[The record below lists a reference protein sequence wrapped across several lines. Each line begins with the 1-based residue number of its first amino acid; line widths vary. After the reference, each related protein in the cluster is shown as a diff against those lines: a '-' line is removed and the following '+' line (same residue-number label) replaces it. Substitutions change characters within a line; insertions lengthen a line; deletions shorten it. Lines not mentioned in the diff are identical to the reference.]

1 MSKRRIYTQ
10 PITKISLHWISTI
23 EIYAI
28 FAAMGAL
35 LLWDCCWLGALKLFW
50 EKRRRVE
57 LEASFWEGWRLQPCC

>member
-1 MSKRRIYTQ
+1 MSKRRIYTR
-10 PITKISLHWISTI
+10 PITKISLYWISTI

-50 EKRRRVE
+50 EKYRRVKWG
-57 LEASFWEGWRLQPCC
+57 ASFWKTGLLRSYC